1 MSWVSM
7 LRNVPLFAGL
17 TDKAYLARWASDGSL
32 ERRHFCSELTLCLV

>member
-17 TDKAYLARWASDGSL
+17 TDKAYLDRWAFDRSL
-32 ERRHFCSELTLCLV
+32 EPRHLCSEFMPWLV